1 MGSIDIIK
9 PLSTVPYI
17 NLANAENRTQGRWVQ
32 SENTIHCAICPP
44 PPPNKSQRASLLLD
58 RDPEELL
65 EPRAVVDH
73 AGGSGKGDGRLL
85 RQPVQLGGEVLH
97 LGPGFPRVAEGQV
110 LEQGSQVP
118 GQVGGKLITAG
129 QVHQVAF

>member
-1 MGSIDIIK
+1 MLRIEPRAAGCEARTLSIG
-9 PLSTVPYI
+9 L
-17 NLANAENRTQGRWVQ
+17 
-32 SENTIHCAICPP
+32 CAHT
-44 PPPNKSQRASLLLD
+44 PNKSHRTSLLLD
-58 RDPEELL
+58 CDPEELL

-73 AGGSGKGDGRLL
+73 AGGSGEGDGRLL